1 MATQQ
6 AYPRPQA
13 GILYGL
19 THTADGEQI
28 TRLPRTV
35 KVSIGIPGGK
45 DLHVYKRGGK
55 WHIVEAKNVKAFDN
69 GRDAKAHYDQRLP
82 LAPERNFPQKLSYFT
97 FRRNGP
103 EGALEPDW
111 RAIDAHGDLPTV
123 IDIMFTDRQPLEA
136 AYEMWGGGRRKC
148 WGDGHNALRA
158 LDLAGNPEE
167 KALAKEAQERGE
179 RYFPIVNGCNL
190 HGCPY
195 AKSPDGG
202 KKPAPCKPHARLS
215 FQLVSDLRLG
225 GKAEFNTTS
234 YRSISQLYSSLEEL
248 TRIIQGITGADS
260 LAGIPIQFCV
270 RPYTTQHNNKP
281 VKAWG
286 VTLEFRAEALAG
298 LRKKLIGFAQEMNAQ
313 LNAPMPVSRQIAA
326 SADPVEPTPEEAE
339 ALEAEF
345 YPSVEDDPGPD
356 EDDFTEGQPA
366 TPSQQ
371 AGQATAAKMDDLKA
385 KLEAH
390 KPPAP
395 EAPKETAPEPVA
407 ATPAPAP
414 APPPAVPP
422 EPVKPAAL
430 ERASTAKKTGFF

>member
-1 MATQQ
+1 MATQ

-19 THTADGEQI
+19 THTPDGEQI
-28 TRLPRTV
+28 VRLPRTV

-45 DLHVYKRGGK
+45 DLHVYKKGGK
-55 WHIVEAKNVKAFDN
+55 WVVVENKVAKTFDT
-69 GRDAKAHYDQRLP
+69 GREAKAHYDQRASA
-82 LAPERNFPQKLSYFT
+82 APERNFPAKLSYFT
-97 FRRNGP
+97 FRRTGP
-103 EGALEPDW
+103 DGGLEPDW

-123 IDIMFTDRQPLEA
+123 IDIVFTDRQPLEA

-158 LDLAGNPEE
+158 LDLAGTPEE
-167 KALAKEAQERGE
+167 KALAKQAEANGE
-179 RYFPIVNGCNL
+179 RYFPIVDGCKL

-195 AKSPDGG
+195 AKSPDG

-215 FQLVSDLRLG
+215 FQLVSNLQLG

-248 TRIIQGITGADS
+248 TRLVGGITGTDS
-260 LAGIPIQFCV
+260 LAGIPLQFCV

-313 LNAPMPVSRQIAA
+313 LNTAPLPPSRQVAA
-326 SADPVEPTPEEAE
+326 SADPIEPTPEEAE

-345 YPSVEDDPGPD
+345 YPSVEDNPAFGDD
-356 EDDFTEGQPA
+356 EDFSDGQPS

-371 AGQATAAKMDDLKA
+371 AGQATEAKMGALREKLSEAAKTA
-385 KLEAH
+385 AAAQ
-390 KPPAP
+390 PPAEAAP
-395 EAPKETAPEPVA
+395 PPPPPPPTPPVQEAPTTSTPTTETAPA
-407 ATPAPAP
+407 
-414 APPPAVPP
+414 
-422 EPVKPAAL
+422 KGSRKAL
-430 ERASTAKKTGFF
+430 F